1 MSVDI
6 DKILKE
12 NRERVRIQQY
22 EDTYGGDWSDYVPAD
37 KAGEIYYNNIGVQNA
52 YTTKNSGNAYLTK
65 KADDSKPKSINIQ
78 TSSQDVL
85 QQNEINQKND
95 LDSDETAAS
104 KELGKVEGSNTTVNV
119 GRPIN
124 NQSNPLHFYPSYN
137 YIITLS
143 CASRERINTG
153 QGREI
158 VIFKSGGKGKQGD
171 GPLSV
176 DYYVDNLVIR
186 NTVSPTTVAGTGTAY
201 QIAFEVTEPF
211 GVSFIDA
218 LIKAS
223 RDLGYQ
229 NHLKAVFLLKVEF
242 KGFDDAG
249 EPSGD
254 IPFSTREIPIHLY
267 QADMSVQA
275 GVTVYDVQ
283 AIPASYLALTALHQT
298 TLETIRCS
306 GETVGDVLLSFF
318 EEYNKTL
325 QKNVQSKKLDQLDNF
340 ELSVED
346 SMADILKSPIGYDAK
361 SSSSNK
367 IMFSNGEA
375 PPPVQ
380 SFRGVTIAK
389 GTGIQTFIEA
399 VIRESEFYRKQFDQ
413 DGKPLDKDN
422 FLFINRLFSRLEV
435 KTLDNGNNRP
445 SYTFFFIVRSQKV
458 SSSYFDKEAR
468 DLTSRVSPLRTYN
481 YLYTGQNQDVIDFNI
496 SYKFGFYQA
505 ISHFQDND
513 GSKSDTDGYNGEGS
527 DFSDEATAKGV
538 GKTDIDNASKEI
550 ESQDGSNLFT
560 DIVKENGELATIFEK
575 LIMDPTADLI
585 NVDMEIIGDPLWIEQ
600 KSVNNLPFAGTFTD
614 TPGIDSV
621 GAVAPDEHEV
631 YVKVNF
637 KTPTDLDD
645 QSGLFNIGQ
654 AAFFQGI
661 YKVFLCENRFAG
673 GVYTNILSM
682 VRMRHQDTSVRDIEP
697 ANEAIADTSKSNS
710 NEAFTQTDNVQLR
723 ESN

>member
-65 KADDSKPKSINIQ
+65 KADASKPKSINIQ
-78 TSSQDVL
+78 SSSQDVL

-389 GTGIQTFIEA
+389 GTGIQTLIDRYGSEA
-399 VIRESEFYRKQFDQ
+399 LAKTFMGKDFPEFSFENFGKDENLESAGRALAPGALLTKAIATARLAARANKYPPNN
-413 DGKPLDKDN
+413 GGGGYALATTGGDN
-422 FLFINRLFSRLEV
+422 FINPLNDVPETTAERLYMSQGFPGGGQSKKP
-435 KTLDNGNNRP
+435 KT
-445 SYTFFFIVRSQKV
+445 
-458 SSSYFDKEAR
+458 
-468 DLTSRVSPLRTYN
+468 
-481 YLYTGQNQDVIDFNI
+481 
-496 SYKFGFYQA
+496 
-505 ISHFQDND
+505 
-513 GSKSDTDGYNGEGS
+513 
-527 DFSDEATAKGV
+527 
-538 GKTDIDNASKEI
+538 
-550 ESQDGSNLFT
+550 
-560 DIVKENGELATIFEK
+560 
-575 LIMDPTADLI
+575 
-585 NVDMEIIGDPLWIEQ
+585 
-600 KSVNNLPFAGTFTD
+600 
-614 TPGIDSV
+614 
-621 GAVAPDEHEV
+621 
-631 YVKVNF
+631 
-637 KTPTDLDD
+637 
-645 QSGLFNIGQ
+645 
-654 AAFFQGI
+654 
-661 YKVFLCENRFAG
+661 
-673 GVYTNILSM
+673 
-682 VRMRHQDTSVRDIEP
+682 
-697 ANEAIADTSKSNS
+697 
-710 NEAFTQTDNVQLR
+710 
-723 ESN
+723 